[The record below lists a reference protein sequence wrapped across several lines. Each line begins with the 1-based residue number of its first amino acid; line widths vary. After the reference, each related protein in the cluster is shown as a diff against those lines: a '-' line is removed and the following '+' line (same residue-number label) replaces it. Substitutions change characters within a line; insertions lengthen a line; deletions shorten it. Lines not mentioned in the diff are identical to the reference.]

1 MLRQK
6 IEGGE
11 VESPGENSIGTSTGS
26 EKINKKEVK
35 KKLQHFRDRQKLVNY
50 CIICETMVRNLQ
62 LYRNYI
68 IKTNEQ
74 QK

>member
-35 KKLQHFRDRQKLVNY
+35 KKLEHFRDRQKLL
-50 CIICETMVRNLQ
+50 IIVSFARLWFGIFSCTG
-62 LYRNYI
+62 I
-68 IKTNEQ
+68 IL
-74 QK
+74 